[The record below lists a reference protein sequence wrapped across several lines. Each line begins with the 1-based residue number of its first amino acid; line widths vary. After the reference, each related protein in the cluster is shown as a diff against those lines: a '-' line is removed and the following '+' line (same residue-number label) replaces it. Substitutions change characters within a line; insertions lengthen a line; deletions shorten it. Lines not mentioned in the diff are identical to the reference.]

1 MDRYKD
7 YYIYRYDYQEL
18 DLMGFPGM
26 SPDSYSRIWFGPFQ
40 KAKLLNKIKEDIK
53 NILTDVQLSYKN
65 ATIDYVISDDLRN
78 VMIYIDN
85 YDTYMRLR
93 YDYSNPN
100 EIDLKDEIGRRVVL
114 YHDLLGGVDDL
125 YYGDIVVF
133 EYVGSESE
141 KEKWTPES

>member
-1 MDRYKD
+1 MCNCHTRMQRS
-7 YYIYRYDYQEL
+7 I
-18 DLMGFPGM
+18 M
-26 SPDSYSRIWFGPFQ
+26 
-40 KAKLLNKIKEDIK
+40 
-53 NILTDVQLSYKN
+53 LS
-65 ATIDYVISDDLRN
+65 